1 MKIIVKNRSGH
12 DMSHMG
18 PYLKSFLP
26 YAQKRM
32 GFNRPP
38 TIFFDSD
45 PQNAE
50 NVLGKTAYYNPETEE
65 IVVFVDKRHPKDI
78 LRSLSHE
85 LVHHSQNCRGD
96 LNPEIAGETTPGY
109 AQTNAHM
116 RAMEGEAYLKGNGY
130 YFRDWEDSLKNGLE
144 ETNYKHITGDTHKM
158 ANYDQLK
165 EDITAKV
172 VAALTEKLKG
182 KQHKIDADKDGE
194 ITAKDF
200 ELLRKDESV
209 KEASY
214 DPDSQESGGY
224 TDSTRG
230 GGAREKFVEAMASQ
244 MQKKLVNMED
254 DGTYVKAIFEDG
266 TKGFVGMAAGADG
279 VEAYLYDYRNGVSI
293 SDPAEAAAKLDAE
306 LKERK
311 KRDTPR
317 DSDRR
322 EPEKLKMNEA
332 EEGEGEPK
340 RPAPS
345 LRADLEKRLRAGQ
358 TEKDQELNDINRE
371 LRSQGINASFADI
384 AGKDPVAAY
393 YIAQTMNDP
402 RYMEENREE
411 QLEEMHCGGKRHD
424 DLEAGMRCP
433 MCGHVVMAEGE
444 EELDEYMAMTSSD
457 YGPDMPEFGGH
468 GLTPAERQ
476 AQYEKAKKEKE
487 EEEKRKAAFNSAR
500 FQRENEE
507 LEEAQE
513 EEVVEETISNDEWY
527 QNELFESLKKR
538 WTK

>member
-1 MKIIVKNRSGH
+1 MKIIVKNRSGQ

-26 YAQKRM
+26 YVQKRM

-158 ANYDQLK
+158 ATYDQLK
-165 EDITAKV
+165 EEITTKV
-172 VAALTEKLKG
+172 VAALTEKLKNPT
-182 KQHKIDADKDGE
+182 KADLDKDGKLSGYE
-194 ITAKDF
+194 KKRGAAIEKSMANQN
-200 ELLRKDESV
+200 ESV
-209 KEASY
+209 DEIN
-214 DPDSQESGGY
+214 E
-224 TDSTRG
+224 
-230 GGAREKFVEAMASQ
+230 EE
-244 MQKKLVNMED
+244 E
-254 DGTYVKAIFEDG
+254 E
-266 TKGFVGMAAGADG
+266 
-279 VEAYLYDYRNGVSI
+279 
-293 SDPAEAAAKLDAE
+293 E
-306 LKERK
+306 LEERK

-322 EPEKLKMNEA
+322 EADKLKINED
-332 EEGEGEPK
+332 EE
-340 RPAPS
+340 
-345 LRADLEKRLRAGQ
+345 D
-358 TEKDQELNDINRE
+358 
-371 LRSQGINASFADI
+371 
-384 AGKDPVAAY
+384 
-393 YIAQTMNDP
+393 
-402 RYMEENREE
+402 
-411 QLEEMHCGGKRHD
+411 LEEMYQVYD
-424 DLEAGMRCP
+424 
-433 MCGHVVMAEGE
+433 
-444 EELDEYMAMTSSD
+444 
-457 YGPDMPEFGGH
+457 EFGNPRDTDEEQRMYAA
-468 GLTPAERQ
+468 GLASKEAAKKKAEK
-476 AQYEKAKKEKE
+476 KAKDAKIT
-487 EEEKRKAAFNSAR
+487 NSAR
-500 FQRENEE
+500 FQGENKE
-507 LEEAQE
+507 LEEAE
-513 EEVVEETISNDEWY
+513 EEKVVEEAISNDQWY
-527 QNELFESLKKR
+527 QSELFESLKKR

>member
-1 MKIIVKNRSGH
+1 MKILVKNRSGH

-85 LVHHSQNCRGD
+85 LIHHTQNCRGD

-209 KEASY
+209 E
-214 DPDSQESGGY
+214 E
-224 TDSTRG
+224 
-230 GGAREKFVEAMASQ
+230 
-244 MQKKLVNMED
+244 VNEEEE
-254 DGTYVKAIFEDG
+254 IE
-266 TKGFVGMAAGADG
+266 
-279 VEAYLYDYRNGVSI
+279 
-293 SDPAEAAAKLDAE
+293 
-306 LKERK
+306 ERK
-311 KRDTPR
+311 KRKTPR

-322 EPEKLKMNEA
+322 EDVKLKINE
-332 EEGEGEPK
+332 E
-340 RPAPS
+340 
-345 LRADLEKRLRAGQ
+345 
-358 TEKDQELNDINRE
+358 
-371 LRSQGINASFADI
+371 
-384 AGKDPVAAY
+384 
-393 YIAQTMNDP
+393 
-402 RYMEENREE
+402 
-411 QLEEMHCGGKRHD
+411 
-424 DLEAGMRCP
+424 
-433 MCGHVVMAEGE
+433 E
-444 EELDEYMAMTSSD
+444 EELDEAHCGDREDEEGLEEAHCGDREDEEDPYAMARHYTQPDSGRYGSGRNEGKEELEEISSD
-457 YGPDMPEFGGH
+457 YGPDGYDPGRDGGH
-468 GLTPAERQ
+468 SGRSMTNAEREAAYQ
-476 AQYEKAKKEKE
+476 RAMRKIEAD
-487 EEEKRKAAFNSAR
+487 KRKAKEQANLEKRVGSAMGGMGYG
-500 FQRENEE
+500 
-507 LEEAQE
+507 LEEAQKK
-513 EEVVEETISNDEWY
+513 EVVEETISNDEWY

>member
-1 MKIIVKNRSGH
+1 
-12 DMSHMG
+12 MSHMG

-85 LVHHSQNCRGD
+85 LIHHTQNCRGD

-158 ANYDQLK
+158 ATYDQLK
-165 EDITAKV
+165 EEITAKV

-182 KQHKIDADKDGE
+182 DKDGDGDE
-194 ITAKDF
+194 DF
-200 ELLRKDESV
+200 ADIMMSRRMASGESEEEAR
-209 KEASY
+209 EASRKHN
-214 DPDSQESGGY
+214 E
-224 TDSTRG
+224 T
-230 GGAREKFVEAMASQ
+230 
-244 MQKKLVNMED
+244 N
-254 DGTYVKAIFEDG
+254 
-266 TKGFVGMAAGADG
+266 
-279 VEAYLYDYRNGVSI
+279 
-293 SDPAEAAAKLDAE
+293 
-306 LKERK
+306 ERK

-322 EPEKLKMNEA
+322 EAEKLK
-332 EEGEGEPK
+332 
-340 RPAPS
+340 
-345 LRADLEKRLRAGQ
+345 
-358 TEKDQELNDINRE
+358 IN
-371 LRSQGINASFADI
+371 
-384 AGKDPVAAY
+384 
-393 YIAQTMNDP
+393 
-402 RYMEENREE
+402 
-411 QLEEMHCGGKRHD
+411 
-424 DLEAGMRCP
+424 
-433 MCGHVVMAEGE
+433 E
-444 EELDEYMAMTSSD
+444 EELDEAHCGD
-457 YGPDMPEFGGH
+457 
-468 GLTPAERQ
+468 
-476 AQYEKAKKEKE
+476 
-487 EEEKRKAAFNSAR
+487 
-500 FQRENEE
+500 REDEEE
-507 LEEAQE
+507 LEEAHCGAREDDKETPEELEESLDEKFTMPAQAKNISKTSYKNVKGSPEQE
-513 EEVVEETISNDEWY
+513 RAKRCAKVKDDMGYFNSQEFLDARNQIGSDAESGPNLRLDPRDTAKEYAKCFPEDADRSAMMRIRETELVEETISNDEWY

>member
-1 MKIIVKNRSGH
+1 
-12 DMSHMG
+12 MSHMG

-158 ANYDQLK
+158 ATYDQLK
-165 EDITAKV
+165 EEITAKV
-172 VAALTEKLKG
+172 VAALTEKFTNKVEEEAKPDFLDLDG
-182 KQHKIDADKDGE
+182 DGDKKE
-194 ITAKDF
+194 PMKKAAKD
-200 ELLRKDESV
+200 K
-209 KEASY
+209 
-214 DPDSQESGGY
+214 
-224 TDSTRG
+224 
-230 GGAREKFVEAMASQ
+230 
-244 MQKKLVNMED
+244 
-254 DGTYVKAIFEDG
+254 
-266 TKGFVGMAAGADG
+266 
-279 VEAYLYDYRNGVSI
+279 
-293 SDPAEAAAKLDAE
+293 E
-306 LKERK
+306 LKKEEEELEERK

-322 EPEKLKMNEA
+322 EAEKLKINE
-332 EEGEGEPK
+332 EEE
-340 RPAPS
+340 
-345 LRADLEKRLRAGQ
+345 
-358 TEKDQELNDINRE
+358 ELD
-371 LRSQGINASFADI
+371 
-384 AGKDPVAAY
+384 
-393 YIAQTMNDP
+393 
-402 RYMEENREE
+402 
-411 QLEEMHCGGKRHD
+411 EMHCGGARED
-424 DLEAGMRCP
+424 
-433 MCGHVVMAEGE
+433 
-444 EELDEYMAMTSSD
+444 
-457 YGPDMPEFGGH
+457 
-468 GLTPAERQ
+468 
-476 AQYEKAKKEKE
+476 
-487 EEEKRKAAFNSAR
+487 EEEK
-500 FQRENEE
+500 E
-507 LEEAQE
+507 LEEAQ

>member
-1 MKIIVKNRSGH
+1 
-12 DMSHMG
+12 MSHMG

-26 YAQKRM
+26 YVQKRM

-96 LNPEIAGETTPGY
+96 LNPAIAGETTPGY

-144 ETNYKHITGDTHKM
+144 ETNYRHITGDSHKM
-158 ANYDQLK
+158 ATYEQLK
-165 EDITAKV
+165 EEITKKV
-172 VAALTEKLKG
+172 VAALTEKLNNN
-182 KQHKIDADKDGE
+182 
-194 ITAKDF
+194 
-200 ELLRKDESV
+200 
-209 KEASY
+209 
-214 DPDSQESGGY
+214 
-224 TDSTRG
+224 
-230 GGAREKFVEAMASQ
+230 VE
-244 MQKKLVNMED
+244 
-254 DGTYVKAIFEDG
+254 
-266 TKGFVGMAAGADG
+266 
-279 VEAYLYDYRNGVSI
+279 
-293 SDPAEAAAKLDAE
+293 EAAKPDFLDIDGDGDKEEPMQQAANEKE
-306 LKERK
+306 LKEEEEELEERK

-322 EPEKLKMNEA
+322 EADKLKINE
-332 EEGEGEPK
+332 E
-340 RPAPS
+340 
-345 LRADLEKRLRAGQ
+345 
-358 TEKDQELNDINRE
+358 
-371 LRSQGINASFADI
+371 
-384 AGKDPVAAY
+384 
-393 YIAQTMNDP
+393 
-402 RYMEENREE
+402 
-411 QLEEMHCGGKRHD
+411 
-424 DLEAGMRCP
+424 
-433 MCGHVVMAEGE
+433 E

-500 FQRENEE
+500 FQGENKE
-507 LEEAQE
+507 LEEAE
-513 EEVVEETISNDEWY
+513 EEKVVEEAISNDQWY
-527 QNELFESLKKR
+527 QSELFESLKKR

>member
-18 PYLKSFLP
+18 PYLKYFLP
-26 YAQKRM
+26 YDQKRM

-45 PQNAE
+45 AQNAE

-165 EDITAKV
+165 EEITAKV

-182 KQHKIDADKDGE
+182 DKDGDGDE
-194 ITAKDF
+194 DF
-200 ELLRKDESV
+200 ADIMMSRRMASGESEEEAR
-209 KEASY
+209 EASRKHN
-214 DPDSQESGGY
+214 E
-224 TDSTRG
+224 T
-230 GGAREKFVEAMASQ
+230 
-244 MQKKLVNMED
+244 N
-254 DGTYVKAIFEDG
+254 
-266 TKGFVGMAAGADG
+266 
-279 VEAYLYDYRNGVSI
+279 
-293 SDPAEAAAKLDAE
+293 
-306 LKERK
+306 ERK

-322 EPEKLKMNEA
+322 EAEKLK
-332 EEGEGEPK
+332 
-340 RPAPS
+340 
-345 LRADLEKRLRAGQ
+345 
-358 TEKDQELNDINRE
+358 IN
-371 LRSQGINASFADI
+371 
-384 AGKDPVAAY
+384 
-393 YIAQTMNDP
+393 
-402 RYMEENREE
+402 
-411 QLEEMHCGGKRHD
+411 
-424 DLEAGMRCP
+424 
-433 MCGHVVMAEGE
+433 E
-444 EELDEYMAMTSSD
+444 EELDEVHCGAREDDKETPEELRRKAAREMARHYTQHDSGG
-457 YGPDMPEFGGH
+457 YGSKREG
-468 GLTPAERQ
+468 
-476 AQYEKAKKEKE
+476 KE
-487 EEEKRKAAFNSAR
+487 EEEAA
-500 FQRENEE
+500 
-507 LEEAQE
+507 
-513 EEVVEETISNDEWY
+513 EEVEEISAAVDVAVPEVEAPLGLSIPEEC
-527 QNELFESLKKR
+527 
-538 WTK
+538 

>member
-1 MKIIVKNRSGH
+1 MKILVKNRSGH

-96 LNPEIAGETTPGY
+96 LDPEIAGETTPGY

-116 RAMEGEAYLKGNGY
+116 RAMEGEAYLKGNGF
-130 YFRDWEDSLKNGLE
+130 YFRDWEDSLKNQLE

-158 ANYDQLK
+158 ATYDQLK
-165 EDITAKV
+165 EEITAKV
-172 VAALTEKLKG
+172 VAALTEKFTNKVEEEAKPDFLDLDG
-182 KQHKIDADKDGE
+182 DGDKE
-194 ITAKDF
+194 
-200 ELLRKDESV
+200 E
-209 KEASY
+209 
-214 DPDSQESGGY
+214 P
-224 TDSTRG
+224 
-230 GGAREKFVEAMASQ
+230 M
-244 MQKKLVNMED
+244 KK
-254 DGTYVKAIFEDG
+254 
-266 TKGFVGMAAGADG
+266 
-279 VEAYLYDYRNGVSI
+279 
-293 SDPAEAAAKLDAE
+293 AAKEKELKEEEEEE

-322 EPEKLKMNEA
+322 EAEKLKVNEDV
-332 EEGEGEPK
+332 EE
-340 RPAPS
+340 
-345 LRADLEKRLRAGQ
+345 L
-358 TEKDQELNDINRE
+358 
-371 LRSQGINASFADI
+371 
-384 AGKDPVAAY
+384 
-393 YIAQTMNDP
+393 
-402 RYMEENREE
+402 EENEEE
-411 QLEEMHCGGKRHD
+411 QLEETQ
-424 DLEAGMRCP
+424 
-433 MCGHVVMAEGE
+433 E
-444 EELDEYMAMTSSD
+444 ETV
-457 YGPDMPEFGGH
+457 
-468 GLTPAERQ
+468 
-476 AQYEKAKKEKE
+476 
-487 EEEKRKAAFNSAR
+487 
-500 FQRENEE
+500 
-507 LEEAQE
+507 EEA
-513 EEVVEETISNDEWY
+513 TSNDEWY

>member
-1 MKIIVKNRSGH
+1 
-12 DMSHMG
+12 
-18 PYLKSFLP
+18 P

-85 LVHHSQNCRGD
+85 LIHHTQNCRGD

-172 VAALTEKLKG
+172 VAALTEKLKNP
-182 KQHKIDADKDGE
+182 KKADLDKDGKLSGYE
-194 ITAKDF
+194 KKRGAAIEKAMANQN
-200 ELLRKDESV
+200 ESV

-244 MQKKLVNMED
+244 MQKKLINMED

-279 VEAYLYDYRNGVSI
+279 VEAYLYDYRNGVNI

-311 KRDTPR
+311 KRKTPR

-322 EPEKLKMNEA
+322 EDVKLKVNEKKHKTEPELEPQA
-332 EEGEGEPK
+332 NKPKAKDVPPEELEEVHCGAREDNKETPEELKRKADREAAMYYTQQQRDSGRYGSKREGKE
-340 RPAPS
+340 
-345 LRADLEKRLRAGQ
+345 D
-358 TEKDQELNDINRE
+358 
-371 LRSQGINASFADI
+371 
-384 AGKDPVAAY
+384 
-393 YIAQTMNDP
+393 
-402 RYMEENREE
+402 
-411 QLEEMHCGGKRHD
+411 LEEMYQVYDFAGNPRD
-424 DLEAGMRCP
+424 TDAEQAAYEA
-433 MCGHVVMAEGE
+433 
-444 EELDEYMAMTSSD
+444 ELARKEA
-457 YGPDMPEFGGH
+457 
-468 GLTPAERQ
+468 
-476 AQYEKAKKEKE
+476 AKKKAEK
-487 EEEKRKAAFNSAR
+487 KARDAKITNSAR

-513 EEVVEETISNDEWY
+513 EEVVEETI
-527 QNELFESLKKR
+527 
-538 WTK
+538 

>member
-1 MKIIVKNRSGH
+1 MKILVKNRSGH

-85 LVHHSQNCRGD
+85 LIHHTQNCRGD

-254 DGTYVKAIFEDG
+254 DGTYVKATFEDG

-279 VEAYLYDYRNGVSI
+279 VEAYLYDYRNDVNI

-322 EPEKLKMNEA
+322 EAEKLKINE
-332 EEGEGEPK
+332 E
-340 RPAPS
+340 
-345 LRADLEKRLRAGQ
+345 
-358 TEKDQELNDINRE
+358 
-371 LRSQGINASFADI
+371 
-384 AGKDPVAAY
+384 
-393 YIAQTMNDP
+393 
-402 RYMEENREE
+402 
-411 QLEEMHCGGKRHD
+411 
-424 DLEAGMRCP
+424 
-433 MCGHVVMAEGE
+433 E
-444 EELDEYMAMTSSD
+444 EELDESNDGYLAYLSGYDSKEQMDAAQAR
-457 YGPDMPEFGGH
+457 
-468 GLTPAERQ
+468 AEKAEKER
-476 AQYEKAKKEKE
+476 KAKKARTPGKTLEEKE
-487 EEEKRKAAFNSAR
+487 ELEEMYQVYDFAGNPRDTDEEQRRYEAELARKEAAKKKAEKKAQDAKITNSAR

>member
-1 MKIIVKNRSGH
+1 MKILVKNRSGH

-85 LVHHSQNCRGD
+85 LIHHTQNCRGD
-96 LNPEIAGETTPGY
+96 LSPEIAGETTPGY

-158 ANYDQLK
+158 ATYDQLK
-165 EDITAKV
+165 EEITAKV
-172 VAALTEKLKG
+172 VAALSEKLTNKVEEEAKPDFLDLDG
-182 KQHKIDADKDGE
+182 DGDKE
-194 ITAKDF
+194 EPMKKAAKDK
-200 ELLRKDESV
+200 ELK

-244 MQKKLVNMED
+244 MQKKLINMED

-279 VEAYLYDYRNGVSI
+279 VEAYLYDHRNGVSI

-322 EPEKLKMNEA
+322 EAEKLKVNEKKHKTEPELEPQVNKPKA
-332 EEGEGEPK
+332 KDAPPEEIDEAHCGDREDEDDPYAMARHYTQRDSGRYGSGRNEGK
-340 RPAPS
+340 
-345 LRADLEKRLRAGQ
+345 
-358 TEKDQELNDINRE
+358 
-371 LRSQGINASFADI
+371 
-384 AGKDPVAAY
+384 
-393 YIAQTMNDP
+393 
-402 RYMEENREE
+402 EE
-411 QLEEMHCGGKRHD
+411 LEEI
-424 DLEAGMRCP
+424 
-433 MCGHVVMAEGE
+433 
-444 EELDEYMAMTSSD
+444 SSD
-457 YGPDMPEFGGH
+457 YGPDGYDPGRDGGH
-468 GLTPAERQ
+468 SGRSMTNAEREAAYQ
-476 AQYEKAKKEKE
+476 RAMRKIEAD
-487 EEEKRKAAFNSAR
+487 KRKAKEQANLEKRVGSAMGGMGYG
-500 FQRENEE
+500 
-507 LEEAQE
+507 LEEAQKK
-513 EEVVEETISNDEWY
+513 EVVEETISNDEWY